1 MKLFLKII
9 GYTFL
14 GFAGLLVLAF
24 IVLQLITDEQYK
36 KWITDAAGSATGR
49 ELAINGGF
57 EVQIGRKL
65 GLSASDITFANAQW
79 GSRAEMV
86 TADSVFVQLDVL
98 PLFKGLLDVTI
109 ELDAPDILMEKNE
122 AGQGNWVFATAETK
136 PESEAEKVPEQK
148 SPEEDGSF
156 GLPIKPYIRNLEIN
170 DLKFAFN
177 DQANSKEIEAQLEV
191 LRIFVDGSDIPITL
205 KAMYQDAPIVLEG
218 SLGNLDDYYANKQ
231 TPFALTGALNE
242 AVLGINGT
250 AGPLMPEPNARID
263 LTLTADNIATF
274 SQFAGMSLPD
284 LKGLDIS
291 LTMLAEKGQLA
302 SKDIKVTLNDPRLLM
317 DVNGAVA
324 NLSDVTGIDFKAE
337 LNSEYAAELMKELDL
352 QIPYSLPPEVRFTA
366 GVQGDME
373 SLSVHDLELVIRDQG
388 LDVSLT
394 GSLENVL
401 EPAGVQADLVVNLD
415 STTIIGNYIGQDL
428 PAFGPFEASAKL
440 SSIDKKIQLETLQI
454 DLSDPAVSAH
464 INGKAESI
472 GRSSQDEFEI
482 TGIEINAEAGSEHLA
497 DIMDK
502 IGVEIPVEMPASF
515 SLKSTAAGSLE
526 QLAIKSLEAVV
537 KDEGVDVNL
546 TGSVANIIKLS
557 GVEGNIQ
564 ALVHDTANLSKFA
577 GIELP
582 SLGSLN
588 LQGQVVSEGETYRL
602 NSLELD
608 LDGEAVKAQIHA
620 AIKDLLALASIA
632 EKPESSGAAGI
643 DASFN
648 VDTSSVAELVRA
660 ASLEIVEIPEI
671 GALQFEGHLGSSEQS
686 LALDAFNAVL
696 TRDGVETKAAVTIQ
710 DVIALSG
717 VQANIDG
724 HLDSLSVL
732 ADFTDA
738 ELPET
743 GPWTLSVK
751 ADSDNPLSSPIDFS
765 AELDGE
771 GINAVVNADIPDINA
786 PQTFQTQL
794 NVDVESIVR
803 IAALLG
809 RELPEDRP
817 LKVNGNASGK
827 PGEYRINEFKIESGE
842 SELLADLAY
851 IDPPEGSNERK
862 NLSGKM
868 TISNFD
874 FNAKLAAVESEAESS
889 AEEIEPTIETEETE
903 EKEPAVETE
912 ETKVE
917 EEKPTTGK
925 KLFPS
930 DPISVGI
937 LHDYDIDLKVAV
949 TNITIPGAVT
959 LDGDLAVLLDQGLL
973 TIDPFKIDQ
982 SNGGTGVGQ
991 LTLDARSPEAN
1002 LDLDI
1007 DFENFVSPR
1016 FGGEFDLNVDL
1027 VGKGESVAALM
1038 GSLNGHFVA
1047 ALNGVE
1053 LEKSFMSKYGAGL
1066 LSNINPLGS
1075 DKTLLECAIIR
1086 FDIEDGLANFHKKIA
1101 AQTTEVTWLGG
1112 GEINLK
1118 TEELDVGIAPSPRGA
1133 LSSMTNVGLASL
1145 VHVGGT
1151 LAEPKVGIDVT
1162 DVAKKYAGYSAFI
1175 ATGGLSFLAQK
1186 LVETAQAN
1194 VDQCERILEDLE

>member
-1 MKLFLKII
+1 M
-9 GYTFL
+9 
-14 GFAGLLVLAF
+14 
-24 IVLQLITDEQYK
+24 
-36 KWITDAAGSATGR
+36 
-49 ELAINGGF
+49 
-57 EVQIGRKL
+57 
-65 GLSASDITFANAQW
+65 
-79 GSRAEMV
+79 
-86 TADSVFVQLDVL
+86 
-98 PLFKGLLDVTI
+98 
-109 ELDAPDILMEKNE
+109 
-122 AGQGNWVFATAETK
+122 
-136 PESEAEKVPEQK
+136 
-148 SPEEDGSF
+148 
-156 GLPIKPYIRNLEIN
+156 
-170 DLKFAFN
+170 
-177 DQANSKEIEAQLEV
+177 
-191 LRIFVDGSDIPITL
+191 
-205 KAMYQDAPIVLEG
+205 
-218 SLGNLDDYYANKQ
+218 
-231 TPFALTGALNE
+231 
-242 AVLGINGT
+242 
-250 AGPLMPEPNARID
+250 
-263 LTLTADNIATF
+263 
-274 SQFAGMSLPD
+274 
-284 LKGLDIS
+284 
-291 LTMLAEKGQLA
+291 
-302 SKDIKVTLNDPRLLM
+302 
-317 DVNGAVA
+317 
-324 NLSDVTGIDFKAE
+324 
-337 LNSEYAAELMKELDL
+337 
-352 QIPYSLPPEVRFTA
+352 
-366 GVQGDME
+366 
-373 SLSVHDLELVIRDQG
+373 
-388 LDVSLT
+388 
-394 GSLENVL
+394 
-401 EPAGVQADLVVNLD
+401 
-415 STTIIGNYIGQDL
+415 
-428 PAFGPFEASAKL
+428 
-440 SSIDKKIQLETLQI
+440 
-454 DLSDPAVSAH
+454 
-464 INGKAESI
+464 
-472 GRSSQDEFEI
+472 
-482 TGIEINAEAGSEHLA
+482 
-497 DIMDK
+497 
-502 IGVEIPVEMPASF
+502 
-515 SLKSTAAGSLE
+515 
-526 QLAIKSLEAVV
+526 

-546 TGSVANIIKLS
+546 TGSVANVIKLS

-564 ALVHDTANLSKFA
+564 ALVSDTANLSKFA

-620 AIKDLLALASIA
+620 AVKDLLALASIA

-671 GALQFEGHLGSSEQS
+671 GALQLEGHLGSSEQS

-738 ELPET
+738 DLPET
-743 GPWTLSVK
+743 GPWTLSLK
-751 ADSDNPLSSPIDFS
+751 ADSDNPLSSPIDLS
-765 AELDGE
+765 AKLDGE
-771 GINAVVNADIPDINA
+771 GINAVINADIPDINA

-803 IAALLG
+803 IATLLG

-827 PGEYRINEFKIESGE
+827 PGEYRINEFIIESGE

-851 IDPPEGSNERK
+851 IEPPEGSNERK

-874 FNAKLAAVESEAESS
+874 FTAKLAAVESEAESVT
-889 AEEIEPTIETEETE
+889 EEIEPPVEIEETE

-917 EEKPTTGK
+917 EEKQTTGK

-930 DPISVGI
+930 EPISMGI
-937 LHDYDIDLKVAV
+937 LHEYDIDLKVAV
-949 TNITIPGAVT
+949 TNMTIPNGLT
-959 LDGDLAVLLDQGLL
+959 LDGDLAVILDQGLL

-982 SNGGTGVGQ
+982 SNGGTGVGH

-1002 LDLDI
+1002 LDVDI
-1007 DFENFVSPR
+1007 DLENFVSPK
-1016 FGGEFDLNVDL
+1016 FGGQFDLNVDL

-1047 ALNGVE
+1047 ALNDVE
-1053 LEKSFMSKYGAGL
+1053 LKKSLMSKWGAGL
-1066 LSNINPLGS
+1066 LSNINPLSS
-1075 DKTLLECAIIR
+1075 DKILLECAIIR
-1086 FDIEDGLANFHKKIA
+1086 FDIEDGIADFHKKMA
-1101 AQTTEVTWLGG
+1101 AQTTDATWLGG

-1118 TEELDVGIAPSPRGA
+1118 TEELDVGIAPKPRGA

-1151 LAEPKVGIDVT
+1151 LAEPKVGIDVV

-1194 VDQCERILEDLE
+1194 VNQCERILEDLEQQ